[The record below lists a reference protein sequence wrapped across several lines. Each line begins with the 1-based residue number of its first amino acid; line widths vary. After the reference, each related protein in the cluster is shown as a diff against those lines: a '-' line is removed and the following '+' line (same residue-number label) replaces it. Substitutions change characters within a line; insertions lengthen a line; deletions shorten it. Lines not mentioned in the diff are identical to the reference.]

1 MNGYQP
7 LDDEHKLREKLRRIE
22 ALFAGA
28 TTPGERDAAAA
39 AAERIRKRLAEVA
52 RVEPAIEY
60 KFSLSD
66 GWTRKL
72 MVALCRRYGLEPY
85 RLRGQRRT
93 TLMVRAP
100 RSFIERTLWPQFQ
113 QISAVLQEYLNATT
127 ERIIREEVYK
137 DASEARER

>member
-1 MNGYQP
+1 MDTKP

-22 ALFAGA
+22 ALFSGA

-100 RSFIERTLWPQFQ
+100 RSFVESTLWPQFQ